1 MWIAIVRFS
10 LTYHSSLLMI
20 KRYYTY
26 YSLYKQANKL

>member
-10 LTYHSSLLMI
+10 LTYHSSMLMI

-26 YSLYKQANKL
+26 YYICKQANKL